1 MKKTKLIFHIL
12 YVVITL
18 FIFYFS
24 IDILLN
30 TEQYIAKI
38 KFTSYIKLPRYA
50 VLLLLFLSILMIVE
64 FGLERIHAYQIKDGI
79 SDLKEEIL
87 SLKSRLHDI
96 EDKKNDDKEDEDEGD
111 DDDNDKEDD
120 DDD

>member
-96 EDKKNDDKEDEDEGD
+96 EYKKNDEEDEDED